1 MPITKGR
8 TIVQKNLEGKKIFLP
23 KKREFLCQRKDHSTE
38 EFRRWIKVGDYKK
51 RKIGVFDVYKKDGYK
66 LPSHQSSVISHQED
80 NYQTHKPK
88 YQKRREE
95 DTCLITVDYSF
106 DTN

>member
-1 MPITKGR
+1 MEITKGE
-8 TIVQKNLEGKKIFLP
+8 KLELLLLV
-23 KKREFLCQRKDHSTE
+23 KRMDK
-38 EFRRWIKVGDYKK
+38 
-51 RKIGVFDVYKKDGYK
+51 
-66 LPSHQSSVISHQED
+66 SHQED
-80 NYQTHKPK
+80 NYQTDEPR

>member
-1 MPITKGR
+1 MDKGWR
-8 TIVQKNLEGKKIFLP
+8 LQKE
-23 KKREFLCQRKDHSTE
+23 
-38 EFRRWIKVGDYKK
+38 
-51 RKIGVFDVYKKDGYK
+51 KIGVVDVCKKDGYK
-66 LPSHQSSVISHQED
+66 LPGHQSSVTSHQED
-80 NYQTHKPK
+80 NYQTDEPK